1 MLIIV
6 LGFEV
11 AIGVSVRSI
20 ELLVK
25 PSMLKPIQA
34 LFVSVIMDCID
45 LIMHIAVLLIYL
57 IVLFVV
63 FVTVAGICLSRRW
76 ASQAK

>member
-1 MLIIV
+1 
-6 LGFEV
+6 
-11 AIGVSVRSI
+11 
-20 ELLVK
+20 
-25 PSMLKPIQA
+25 
-34 LFVSVIMDCID
+34 MDCID

-63 FVTVAGICLSRRW
+63 LVTVAGICLSRRW